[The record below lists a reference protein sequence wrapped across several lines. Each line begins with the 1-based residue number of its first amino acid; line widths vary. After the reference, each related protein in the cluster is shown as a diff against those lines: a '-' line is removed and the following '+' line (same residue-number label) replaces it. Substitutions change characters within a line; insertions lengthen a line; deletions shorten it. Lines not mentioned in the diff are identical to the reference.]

1 MFFLEQQIHKVN
13 SQEII
18 GKISASFLRGTALAT
33 LVSTA
38 RNKICKKQWVNQK
51 KKGRLF
57 VFLFE
62 AVTPFLFATATWPR
76 FVLSAALWGFF
87 ISFLVCCEPKMQ
99 LKICIAAECTFVW
112 CACGCVCVCK
122 SVWQVNYPVAKLNS
136 HKRSANIVLMHWCIK
151 HTQRTPTKLLL
162 GSQGGGSNCKT
173 DNFRNYKT

>member
-1 MFFLEQQIHKVN
+1 MEKSQLHFCVAQHLPHLCQQR
-13 SQEII
+13 EI
-18 GKISASFLRGTALAT
+18 KSAKSSEGT
-33 LVSTA
+33 
-38 RNKICKKQWVNQK
+38 KK

-99 LKICIAAECTFVW
+99 LKICVAAECTFVW

-136 HKRSANIVLMHWCIK
+136 HKRSANIVLMH
-151 HTQRTPTKLLL
+151 
-162 GSQGGGSNCKT
+162 
-173 DNFRNYKT
+173 